1 MPPVNVKAH
10 INEHGNVIADAI
22 ADILSKALPAHV
34 IPPKLRFS
42 YENVPACDAE
52 ILNVY
57 CEFEAAGFLFSLHF
71 ELDTDRG
78 GNRFFLE
85 PKPRSSVDGASLT
98 YEGMDED
105 FAAAR
110 GPRYHHVEQALVP
123 RPIVPTGVAFWHD
136 VSLNRLDRVANHG
149 LEPLRRTLAR
159 VGEINLVMQAG
170 FGEIGRISPL
180 GRKCA
185 HGAYGRRL
193 AVVGPGMHT
202 LNA

>member
-1 MPPVNVKAH
+1 MPPVSVKAH

-22 ADILSKALPAHV
+22 ADILSEALPAHV

-52 ILNVY
+52 IFNVH
-57 CEFEAAGFLFSLHF
+57 CEFETARLLLSLHF
-71 ELDTDRG
+71 ELDTGRG
-78 GNRFFLE
+78 GNHIFLE

-98 YEGMDED
+98 CEGMDED

-110 GPRYHHVEQALVP
+110 GPQYHRVGQALVP
-123 RPIVPTGVAFWHD
+123 RPIVPTGAAFRHD
-136 VSLNRLDRVANHG
+136 VSLNRLDGVANHV
-149 LEPLRRTLAR
+149 LEPLQRALAR

-170 FGEIGRISPL
+170 FREVGGISPL

-193 AVVGPGMHT
+193 AVERPGMHA
-202 LNA
+202 LDA